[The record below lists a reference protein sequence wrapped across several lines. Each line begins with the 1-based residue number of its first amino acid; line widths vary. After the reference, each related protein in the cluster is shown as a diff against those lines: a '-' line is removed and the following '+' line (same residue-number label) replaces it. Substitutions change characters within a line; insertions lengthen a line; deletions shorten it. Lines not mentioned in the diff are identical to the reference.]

1 MTIETILLILESVLL
16 AATILLVLFSLK
28 EGRGR
33 RRPRRNTEHFSRCWE
48 ESMHYEDYLKE
59 IVRQTGA
66 TSVLLAKELQID
78 EREIEGLL
86 AK

>member
-1 MTIETILLILESVLL
+1 
-16 AATILLVLFSLK
+16 
-28 EGRGR
+28 
-33 RRPRRNTEHFSRCWE
+33 
-48 ESMHYEDYLKE
+48 MHYEDYLKE

-66 TSVLLAKELQID
+66 TSVLLAKELQMD